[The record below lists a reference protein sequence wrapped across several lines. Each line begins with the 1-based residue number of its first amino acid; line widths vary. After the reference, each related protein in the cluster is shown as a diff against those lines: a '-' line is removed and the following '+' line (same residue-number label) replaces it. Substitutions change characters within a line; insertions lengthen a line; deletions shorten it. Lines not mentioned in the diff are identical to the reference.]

1 MNQKT
6 INILIDP
13 QIFNEQKF
21 GGISRYYTEIY
32 AALKNKEGVEVNC
45 PLLYTENIHFKES
58 PLFNTSFQ
66 KKNAFLINYSK
77 VFRPFLPR
85 KLKKKNAREFISL
98 LKAQEFDLFVPTYY
112 NTDFLRYL
120 GNKPFVLTVYD
131 MIHELFPQYFLEDRD
146 TVPNKKTLMEKATK
160 IIAISESTKTD
171 ILSIYP
177 HIDAR
182 KIEVVYLAHSIK
194 TASNIKLDLPK
205 KYILFVGNRLF
216 YKNFIFFLRVVSP
229 ILKANPDLYLV
240 CAGGNAFNDEEQ
252 ELINNLNINSQ
263 ILQKNFLD
271 TELANYYQGAQCFVF
286 PSAYEGFGIP
296 VLEAMACGCPVIL
309 ADHSSFPEVAGN
321 AGIYFELNNA
331 EDLSNKLNQL
341 LENNN
346 LRTEYKH
353 KGLIQADKFNW
364 QKTAEACLNIY
375 KKSI

>member
-1 MNQKT
+1 
-6 INILIDP
+6 
-13 QIFNEQKF
+13 
-21 GGISRYYTEIY
+21 
-32 AALKNKEGVEVNC
+32 
-45 PLLYTENIHFKES
+45 
-58 PLFNTSFQ
+58 
-66 KKNAFLINYSK
+66 
-77 VFRPFLPR
+77 
-85 KLKKKNAREFISL
+85 
-98 LKAQEFDLFVPTYY
+98 
-112 NTDFLRYL
+112 
-120 GNKPFVLTVYD
+120 
-131 MIHELFPQYFLEDRD
+131 
-146 TVPNKKTLMEKATK
+146 MEKATK
-160 IIAISESTKTD
+160 IIAISESTKAD
-171 ILSIYP
+171 ILDIYP
-177 HIDAR
+177 HIDAG

-194 TASNIKLDLPK
+194 TVSNIKSDLPK

-216 YKNFIFFLRVVSP
+216 YKNFIFFLRAVSP

-252 ELINNLNINSQ
+252 ELINNLDVNSQ

-271 TELANYYQGAQCFVF
+271 IELANYYQGAQCFVF

-353 KGLIQADKFNW
+353 KGLIQANKFNW